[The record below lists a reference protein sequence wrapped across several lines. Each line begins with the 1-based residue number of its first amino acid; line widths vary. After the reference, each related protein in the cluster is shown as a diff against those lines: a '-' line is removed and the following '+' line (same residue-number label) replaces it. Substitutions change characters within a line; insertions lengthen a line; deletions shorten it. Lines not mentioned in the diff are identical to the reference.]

1 MGYGTLSA
9 WRAYS
14 TARGD
19 NAPTATSDA
28 LASAA
33 LLRGTD
39 YIQFTYVPRFAAGYD
54 STAANVE
61 FATYESAA
69 RELATPGFWSKTF
82 TASEAKVLV
91 GVGDLR
97 WQVTGSTKDA
107 RSMAPT
113 STRIEALLWPYLARS
128 YGAVVV

>member
-9 WRAYS
+9 WRAYA

-19 NAPTATSDA
+19 NAPTAASDA
-28 LASAA
+28 IASAA

-61 FATYESAA
+61 AATYEAA
-69 RELATPGFWSKTF
+69 NKELTTPGFWSKVYTE
-82 TASEAKVLV
+82 AEAKVLV
-91 GVGDLR
+91 GLGDLR
-97 WQVTGSTKDA
+97 WQVIGTAKDA
-107 RSMAPT
+107 RSMAPR
-113 STRIEALLWPYLARS
+113 STKIEALLWPYLART
-128 YGAVVV
+128 YGAVTV